1 MGGLKS
7 PSNYYKEVMKMFH
20 AINWCYLPIAL
31 VKLAALIAGVA
42 LIAVC
47 ASWPLWMCAGIVGL
61 I

>member
-1 MGGLKS
+1 
-7 PSNYYKEVMKMFH
+7 MFH
-20 AINWCYLPIAL
+20 AINWWYLPIAL

-47 ASWPLWMCAGIVGL
+47 ACWPLWVCAGIVGL

>member
-1 MGGLKS
+1 M
-7 PSNYYKEVMKMFH
+7 
-20 AINWCYLPIAL
+20 INWQYLPVAL
-31 VKLAALIAGVA
+31 AKLVALIAGVA